1 MHPTSCNSTVRIS
14 SSILVQE
21 HLRLVNLRSQ
31 VRASATIGVVL
42 HDHLAMSLADNL
54 FVQTAFSVEML
65 LVSVS
70 SRVSRAE
77 VSTYEHSKIKAASL
91 LFIVFSNPPL

>member
-54 FVQTAFSVEML
+54 FVQAAFSVMML
-65 LVSVS
+65 LAFVPAQLSEC
-70 SRVSRAE
+70 E
-77 VSTYEHSKIKAASL
+77 V
-91 LFIVFSNPPL
+91 